1 MLSEFQQLQPNLTN
15 LTAQRLSDQVRV
27 ILSRKILDDRLLEQ
41 LCSEYST
48 SSINSIPDSQRTLPG
63 ESDDLN
69 VNNSNHNINITN
81 LNNERVEQNCFD
93 IDVSS
98 QDSEYIR
105 RTFECSLLE
114 YKNTPIENRPKLRKL
129 PNNKKTILTVAS
141 MNVLCKDYFEKSNS
155 ILETMS
161 LLYCCAHAV
170 CMIMKIPIISV
181 QNFMK
186 NNTEPKWKQR
196 IQKRI
201 DNTRKIIG
209 KLLSYQTGNRRKK
222 IITLVNQIS
231 NENNIS
237 HLDPHFPDKIT
248 EYIDTQKQKL
258 KAWANRIRRY
268 SERSKRYFQN
278 RTFESNQ
285 KWVYRSWENTT
296 TNSCTHGS
304 PSLIECLNFWKNM
317 WSNEVSHNEGEWI
330 RATER
335 KFSNLANMGSISI
348 TAEDVYSITRRLHN
362 WKSPGPDG
370 IHNFWL
376 KWITSSHVRL
386 AAQIQEAIEC
396 CELPRLLTTG
406 ITHLLYKNGNTTE
419 PKNYRP
425 ITCLSTV
432 YKLITAILNN
442 KIYKHLENNN
452 ILSTAQNGCRK
463 GSRGCKE
470 LLLIDTAIC
479 RQVFRNRKN
488 MSAAWVDYKKAYDS
502 VPHSW
507 LKRVLEIYKID
518 DKICKFLSKLMGQ
531 WNTILNLPGKWQSSS
546 IDSINIKRGIFQGDS
561 LSPTWF
567 CLALNPLSTVIE
579 ESGLGFRFRKENS
592 PISHLLYMD
601 DLKLF
606 TSKESDLLLLL
617 KLTHNFNNDI
627 RMEFG
632 IDKCAV
638 INVNRGKIKDC
649 NNFAIT
655 DDLHFSSL
663 SETETYKYLG
673 MAEALGINDKNIKE
687 NSKVKFMSRLKK
699 VIKSHLSGGNK
710 IRAYNS
716 WVIPSLLYTF
726 GITRWSQTE
735 LDDLD
740 RRVRTLMTT
749 HRMHHPRSSVM
760 RLYLPRKDGGRG
772 LLNIKNLHNREVYNL
787 RDYFIKKK
795 DTSRIHSDVV
805 INDKSLT
812 PLNMSAKD
820 WQRPHTMTIDERK
833 KVMSRAQNGC
843 RGGGRGT
850 KKPLLIDAVIGKVV
864 KRNRRNLS
872 AAWIDYKKAFD
883 SVPHTWL
890 KRVLE
895 LYKVDCTVQDFL
907 GQCMGQWSTILCHLG
922 ERMTAAEDHIR
933 IRRGI
938 FQGDCLSP
946 IWFCLALNPLST
958 LLEGSGRGCLF
969 SCIPLAYLGGLR
981 PN

>member
-1 MLSEFQQLQPNLTN
+1 MRWTKELNISVMRAYYKATKGGTNLTSYRPKMLSEFQQLQPNLTN

-81 LNNERVEQNCFD
+81 LNNEKVEQNCFD

-114 YKNTPIENRPKLRKL
+114 YKNTPIENRAKLPKL

-170 CMIMKIPIISV
+170 CMIMKIPIISL

-209 KLLSYQTGNRRKK
+209 KLISYQTGNRRKK

-606 TSKESDLLLLL
+606 TSKESELLLLL
-617 KLTHNFNNDI
+617 KLTHSFNNDI

-772 LLNIKNLHNREVYNL
+772 LLNIKNLHN
-787 RDYFIKKK
+787 
-795 DTSRIHSDVV
+795 
-805 INDKSLT
+805 
-812 PLNMSAKD
+812 LN
-820 WQRPHTMTIDERK
+820 
-833 KVMSRAQNGC
+833 G
-843 RGGGRGT
+843 
-850 KKPLLIDAVIGKVV
+850 LIGKTMDDY
-864 KRNRRNLS
+864 LS
-872 AAWIDYKKAFD
+872 KLGLGK
-883 SVPHTWL
+883 WL
-890 KRVLE
+890 KGLIQKSALLNTARIVRR
-895 LYKVDCTVQDFL
+895 FL
-907 GQCMGQWSTILCHLG
+907 SLD
-922 ERMTAAEDHIR
+922 A
-933 IRRGI
+933 
-938 FQGDCLSP
+938 
-946 IWFCLALNPLST
+946 
-958 LLEGSGRGCLF
+958 
-969 SCIPLAYLGGLR
+969 
-981 PN
+981 